1 MARFTR
7 ALLALALLS
16 PLASAQ
22 NVDVEELILDNGMK
36 FLLLPRYEE
45 PNTISAGWVAKVGSV
60 NERPGITGISHFFE
74 HMMFKGTTTVGT
86 RNAAQDQRFMDEQK
100 DIKTKINQIVWTEQY
115 DRFLAGEI
123 DDPWNPENDTEALR
137 TLRAELKEAMDTHK
151 EAIVKNEFD
160 SLYSAEGARGMNAF
174 TSHDM
179 TFYFIDVPSNKLEL
193 WAWMESDRLK
203 DSVFREFY
211 SERDVV
217 HEERRMRLES
227 SPTGRLDEQFD
238 AMFWQSSPYSW
249 SVIGWPTDLN
259 SYTRQDFDSYFNVY
273 YRPNNL
279 VGIIVGD
286 FDPANAEELISQYF
300 GPIPRGEVEPP
311 PVVTLEMPQIA
322 EKRMIGECEC
332 QDQIEV
338 RYHTAPFM
346 HRDSYPLDV
355 LAEILNGRTG
365 RLYKDLVEGQEI
377 AQSARVSQDS
387 RKYAG
392 AFSFSAQTKG
402 DATPDDL
409 EQAWYAQVEML
420 KTEPV
425 NEYELQ
431 KVKNQIAADSYRQLQ
446 SNDFLRLQL
455 GFFEATRSW
464 RYINE
469 GSKLLQEVTAED
481 IQRVANTYFEETNR
495 SVAVYT
501 RIEGSEPENPL
512 FAALSP
518 EMQGQAKMMLDQ
530 IKAQFAGNEEQLP
543 GMAEMM
549 RGQLTSAPEEYRP
562 MIEYVLGEIETMIA
576 EAGGAKSTD
585 ESESESESEG

>member
-1 MARFTR
+1 MARFIP
-7 ALLALALLS
+7 ALLAIALLS
-16 PLASAQ
+16 PLVSSQ
-22 NVDVEELILDNGMK
+22 NVEVQEFVLDNGMK

-86 RNAAQDQRFMDEQK
+86 RNAVQDQRFMDEQK
-100 DIKTKINQIVWTEQY
+100 AIKQKINHLVWTEQY

-123 DDPWNPENDTEALR
+123 DDPWDPANDTDALR
-137 TLRAELKEAMDTHK
+137 ALRAELKEAMDIHK

-160 SLYSAEGARGMNAF
+160 SLYTAEGGRGMNAF
-174 TSHDM
+174 TTHDL
-179 TFYFIDVPSNKLEL
+179 TFYFIDIPSNKLEL

-259 SYTRQDFDSYFNVY
+259 SYTREDFDAYFNIY

-279 VGIIVGD
+279 VGVIVGD
-286 FDPANAEELISQYF
+286 FDPANAEELILKYF
-300 GPIPRGEVEPP
+300 GRIPRGEVEPP

-322 EKRMIGECEC
+322 QKRMIGECEC
-332 QDQIEV
+332 QDQVEV
-338 RYHTAPFM
+338 RYHTVPFM
-346 HRDSYPLDV
+346 HEDSYALDV
-355 LAEILNGRTG
+355 LVEILNGRTG
-365 RLYKDLVEGQEI
+365 RLYKDMVEGAEI
-377 AQSARVSQDS
+377 AQSARVGQDS

-392 AFSFSAQTKG
+392 AFSFSARTKG
-402 DATPDDL
+402 DATPEDL
-409 EQAWYAQVEML
+409 EQAWYAEVERL

-425 NEYELQ
+425 DEYELQ

-446 SNDFLRLQL
+446 SNNFLRLQL

-464 RYINE
+464 EYINE
-469 GSKLLQEVTAED
+469 GNKLLQAVTAED
-481 IQRVANTYFEETNR
+481 IQHVANTYFDETNR
-495 SVAVYT
+495 SVAIYT
-501 RIEGSEPENPL
+501 RIAGSEPENPL
-512 FAALSP
+512 LAALSP
-518 EMQGQAKMMLDQ
+518 EMKDQAKMMLGQ
-530 IKAQFAGNEEQLP
+530 IREQVAGQEDQLP
-543 GMAEMM
+543 GLAEMM
-549 RGQLTSAPEEYRP
+549 RGQLNSAPEEFRP
-562 MIEYVLGEIETMIA
+562 MIAYVLSEIELMIA
-576 EAGGAKSTD
+576 EYEAALAADTGSDG
-585 ESESESESEG
+585 

>member
-7 ALLALALLS
+7 ALLAVALLS
-16 PLASAQ
+16 PFMSAQ
-22 NVDVEELILDNGMK
+22 NVDVEELVLDNGMK

-45 PNTISAGWVAKVGSV
+45 PNTISVGWVAKVGSV

-86 RNAAQDQRFMDEQK
+86 RDAVRDQEYMDEQK
-100 DIKTKINQIVWTEQY
+100 AIKQKINRIAWSEQY

-137 TLRAELKEAMDTHK
+137 THRAELKESMDAHK

-160 SLYSAEGARGMNAF
+160 SLYTAEGGRGMNAF
-174 TSHDM
+174 TTHDL

-193 WAWMESDRLK
+193 WAWMESDRLN

-259 SYTRQDFDSYFNVY
+259 SYTREDFDSYFNIY

-286 FDPANAEELISQYF
+286 FDPANAEELVTKYF
-300 GPIPRGEVEPP
+300 GRIARGVKSPP
-311 PVVTLEMPQIA
+311 PMVTLEMPQIA
-322 EKRMIGECEC
+322 EKRMVGECEC
-332 QDQIEV
+332 QDQVEV
-338 RYHTAPFM
+338 RYHTVPFM
-346 HRDSYPLDV
+346 HRDSYALDM
-355 LAEILNGRTG
+355 LIEILNGRTG

-377 AQSARVSQDS
+377 AQSARVGQDS

-392 AFSFSAQTKG
+392 AFAFSARTKG
-402 DATPDDL
+402 DSTPEDL
-409 EQAWYAQVEML
+409 EQAWYTHVEKL
-420 KTEPV
+420 QTEPV
-425 NEYELQ
+425 DEYELQ
-431 KVKNQIAADSYRQLQ
+431 KVKNQVAADSYRQLQ
-446 SNDFLRLQL
+446 SNNFLRLQL
-455 GFFEATRSW
+455 GFFEASRSW

-469 GSKLLQEVTAED
+469 GSKLLQAVTAED
-481 IQRVANTYFEETNR
+481 IQRVANTYFAPTNR
-495 SVAVYT
+495 SVAIYT
-501 RIEGSEPENPL
+501 RIAGSEPENPL
-512 FAALSP
+512 FAALTP
-518 EMQGQAKMMLDQ
+518 EMQSQAKMMLGQ
-530 IKAQFAGNEEQLP
+530 MKEQFAGQEDQLP
-543 GMAEMM
+543 SMIEMM
-549 RGQLTSAPEEYRP
+549 KGQLTSAPEEFRP
-562 MIEYVLGEIETMIA
+562 MIEYVISEMKVMIA
-576 EAGGAKSTD
+576 EAEDKAAAADDSGSD
-585 ESESESESEG
+585 D